1 MNNALIITLILLV
14 LLVFLFT
21 YIGLK
26 FSLKTR
32 KRKGL
37 TPYFIAG
44 IFIGIIGGFLVFYNL
59 EIGHDKVYFTIHF
72 KRWWLIT
79 VASIILGTV
88 LSIYI
93 YWKVVKK

>member
-14 LLVFLFT
+14 LLVLLYT

-37 TPYFIAG
+37 TPYFVAG
-44 IFIGIIGGFLVFYNL
+44 ILIGIIGGFLVFYNL
-59 EIGHDKVYFTIHF
+59 EITHDKVYFTIHF
-72 KRWWLIT
+72 KRWWFIT
-79 VASIILGTV
+79 IVSIILGAV
-88 LSIYI
+88 LSIYV
-93 YWKVVKK
+93 YLKASKK